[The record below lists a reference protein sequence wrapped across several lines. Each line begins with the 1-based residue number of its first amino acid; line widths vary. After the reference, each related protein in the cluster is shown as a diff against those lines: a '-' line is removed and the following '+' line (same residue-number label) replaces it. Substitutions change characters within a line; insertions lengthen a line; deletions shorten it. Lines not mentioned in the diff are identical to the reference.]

1 MIKLKLNLESST
13 STPIGNKKV
22 LVDLN
27 TNQQLN
33 VLSFLLRVISVCGI
47 TDVEAEDLQ
56 LSDGEF
62 ILPHQLSSN
71 FIHSSKLYEVVYA
84 SVSKKTKVQ
93 HKRIEKT

>member
-33 VLSFLLRVISVCGI
+33 VLSFL
-47 TDVEAEDLQ
+47 
-56 LSDGEF
+56 
-62 ILPHQLSSN
+62 
-71 FIHSSKLYEVVYA
+71 
-84 SVSKKTKVQ
+84 
-93 HKRIEKT
+93 